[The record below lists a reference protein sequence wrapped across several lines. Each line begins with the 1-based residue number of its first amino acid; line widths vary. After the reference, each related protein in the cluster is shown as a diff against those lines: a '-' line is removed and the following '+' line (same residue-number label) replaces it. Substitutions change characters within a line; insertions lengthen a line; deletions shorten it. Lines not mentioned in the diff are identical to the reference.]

1 MEEAENEEWSIQQSS
16 TDEADLVREEEEEE
30 EEEGRR
36 DIELSDEH
44 KEYTDKME
52 EVEKEEETHLHEL
65 LEEDG
70 EKMEDHTDKLV
81 EEEEVLVD
89 TVSDEQAQEDRQPA
103 VMKWLKK
110 PAMANL
116 LAEEISDKQ
125 VIYCLLQCEC
135 VGRHF
140 DHFFVLLV

>member
-16 TDEADLVREEEEEE
+16 TDEADLAREEEEEE

-52 EVEKEEETHLHEL
+52 VVEKDELHLHEL
-65 LEEDG
+65 HEEDQG
-70 EKMEDHTDKLV
+70 KMEDYADKSEEK

-89 TVSDEQAQEDRQPA
+89 SVSDEQAQEDRQPA

-116 LAEEISDKQ
+116 LAEEISDQQ
-125 VIYCLLQCEC
+125 VYP
-135 VGRHF
+135 VYSSV
-140 DHFFVLLV
+140 DVLGDI